1 VRKVLKITS
10 CLFKVYKPFFLIFV
24 EKENLM
30 SMLKLESFF
39 FFSFFLFL
47 AGCGNQSKPVSVE
60 QEIITPLSAGNAVDD
75 LLPYIDSVE
84 VVPLETTGK
93 ALIGLV
99 GKILL
104 LPNGNVLIKS
114 TASMF
119 MFSPEGKFLFQIGK
133 NGRGPEEYLT
143 IDDVC
148 LSQDARE
155 LWILGGCEIVKYS
168 TETGRFI
175 RKTTLELPEICNGFD
190 AIASGPGHS
199 AFLYYCPQ
207 MDENNFSEDFYC
219 LYRYDEQGRILQKFL
234 PRKDYGL
241 NIALITQASDNRYIL
256 RPQDSDNICYY
267 LSDSLPVPRVKID
280 FGKETIKN
288 RYSSDLQTYLRS
300 DYYKMPVYIYDTRDY
315 FYFSYCGPEATDCYC
330 IHSFKNN
337 KTITWERKGD
347 DADGMFMIGGADK
360 DFFYGIYNDYRDWDE
375 ILLNRQDLLKR
386 AIIQK
391 THLRIPEDSN
401 PLLVKVKFKF

>member
-1 VRKVLKITS
+1 
-10 CLFKVYKPFFLIFV
+10 
-24 EKENLM
+24 
-30 SMLKLESFF
+30 MLKLESFF

-241 NIALITQASDNRYIL
+241 NIALITQTSDNRYIL

-330 IHSFKNN
+330 IHSFKNS

>member
-1 VRKVLKITS
+1 
-10 CLFKVYKPFFLIFV
+10 
-24 EKENLM
+24 M

-47 AGCGNQSKPVSVE
+47 AGCGNHSKPVSVE

-133 NGRGPEEYLT
+133 NGRGSEEYLT

-168 TETGRFI
+168 TETGQFI

-241 NIALITQASDNRYIL
+241 NIALITQTSDNRYIL

-330 IHSFKNN
+330 IHSFKNS

>member
-1 VRKVLKITS
+1 
-10 CLFKVYKPFFLIFV
+10 
-24 EKENLM
+24 M

-47 AGCGNQSKPVSVE
+47 AGCGNQSKPVSIE

-241 NIALITQASDNRYIL
+241 NIALITQTSDNRYIL

-330 IHSFKNN
+330 IHSFKNS

-347 DADGMFMIGGADK
+347 DADGMFMIVVADK
-360 DFFYGIYNDYRDWDE
+360 DVFYGIYNDYRDWDE

-391 THLRIPEDSN
+391 THFRIPEDSN

>member
-1 VRKVLKITS
+1 
-10 CLFKVYKPFFLIFV
+10 
-24 EKENLM
+24 M

-155 LWILGGCEIVKYS
+155 LWILGGCED
-168 TETGRFI
+168 
-175 RKTTLELPEICNGFD
+175 RK
-190 AIASGPGHS
+190 S
-199 AFLYYCPQ
+199 
-207 MDENNFSEDFYC
+207 
-219 LYRYDEQGRILQKFL
+219 
-234 PRKDYGL
+234 
-241 NIALITQASDNRYIL
+241 
-256 RPQDSDNICYY
+256 
-267 LSDSLPVPRVKID
+267 VV
-280 FGKETIKN
+280 
-288 RYSSDLQTYLRS
+288 
-300 DYYKMPVYIYDTRDY
+300 
-315 FYFSYCGPEATDCYC
+315 
-330 IHSFKNN
+330 
-337 KTITWERKGD
+337 
-347 DADGMFMIGGADK
+347 
-360 DFFYGIYNDYRDWDE
+360 
-375 ILLNRQDLLKR
+375 
-386 AIIQK
+386 
-391 THLRIPEDSN
+391 
-401 PLLVKVKFKF
+401 

>member
-1 VRKVLKITS
+1 
-10 CLFKVYKPFFLIFV
+10 
-24 EKENLM
+24 M

-60 QEIITPLSAGNAVDD
+60 QEIITPLSAGNAVND

-168 TETGRFI
+168 TETGQFI

-241 NIALITQASDNRYIL
+241 NIALITQTSDNRYIL

-330 IHSFKNN
+330 IHSFKNS

-386 AIIQK
+386 VIIQK

>member
-1 VRKVLKITS
+1 
-10 CLFKVYKPFFLIFV
+10 
-24 EKENLM
+24 M

-155 LWILGGCEIVKYS
+155 LWILGGCEIGKYS

-241 NIALITQASDNRYIL
+241 NIALITQTSDNRYIL

-315 FYFSYCGPEATDCYC
+315 FYFSYCGPGATDCYC

>member
-1 VRKVLKITS
+1 
-10 CLFKVYKPFFLIFV
+10 
-24 EKENLM
+24 M

-104 LPNGNVLIKS
+104 LPNGNVLSKS

-330 IHSFKNN
+330 IHSFKNS

-347 DADGMFMIGGADK
+347 DADGMFMIVGADK

>member
-1 VRKVLKITS
+1 
-10 CLFKVYKPFFLIFV
+10 
-24 EKENLM
+24 M

-60 QEIITPLSAGNAVDD
+60 QEIITPLSAGNAVND

-241 NIALITQASDNRYIL
+241 NIALITQTSDNRYIL

-330 IHSFKNN
+330 IHSFKNS

-386 AIIQK
+386 VIIQK

>member
-1 VRKVLKITS
+1 
-10 CLFKVYKPFFLIFV
+10 
-24 EKENLM
+24 M

-60 QEIITPLSAGNAVDD
+60 QEIITPLSAGNAVND

-119 MFSPEGKFLFQIGK
+119 MFSPKGKFLFQIGK

-168 TETGRFI
+168 TETGQFI

-241 NIALITQASDNRYIL
+241 NIALITQTSDNRYIL

-330 IHSFKNN
+330 IHSFKNS

-391 THLRIPEDSN
+391 THFRIPEDSN

>member
-1 VRKVLKITS
+1 
-10 CLFKVYKPFFLIFV
+10 
-24 EKENLM
+24 M
-30 SMLKLESFF
+30 SMLKLEAFF
-39 FFSFFLFL
+39 YFSFFLFL

-330 IHSFKNN
+330 IHSFKNS

-347 DADGMFMIGGADK
+347 DADGMFMIVGADK

>member
-1 VRKVLKITS
+1 
-10 CLFKVYKPFFLIFV
+10 
-24 EKENLM
+24 M

-219 LYRYDEQGRILQKFL
+219 LYRHDEQVRILQKFL

-330 IHSFKNN
+330 IHSFKNS

-347 DADGMFMIGGADK
+347 DADGMFMIVGADK

>member
-1 VRKVLKITS
+1 
-10 CLFKVYKPFFLIFV
+10 
-24 EKENLM
+24 M

-401 PLLVKVKFKF
+401 PLLVKVKFKV

>member
-1 VRKVLKITS
+1 
-10 CLFKVYKPFFLIFV
+10 
-24 EKENLM
+24 
-30 SMLKLESFF
+30 MLKLESFF

-47 AGCGNQSKPVSVE
+47 AGCGNQSKPISVE

-219 LYRYDEQGRILQKFL
+219 LYCYDEQGRILQKFL

-330 IHSFKNN
+330 IHSFKNS

>member
-1 VRKVLKITS
+1 
-10 CLFKVYKPFFLIFV
+10 
-24 EKENLM
+24 M

-207 MDENNFSEDFYC
+207 MDENFFSEDFYC

-330 IHSFKNN
+330 IHSFKNS

-347 DADGMFMIGGADK
+347 DADGMFMIVGADK

>member
-1 VRKVLKITS
+1 
-10 CLFKVYKPFFLIFV
+10 
-24 EKENLM
+24 M

-60 QEIITPLSAGNAVDD
+60 QEIITPLSAGNAVND

-119 MFSPEGKFLFQIGK
+119 MFSPKGKFLFQIGK

-168 TETGRFI
+168 TETGQFI

-241 NIALITQASDNRYIL
+241 NIALITQTSDNRYIL
-256 RPQDSDNICYY
+256 RPQDSGNICYY

-330 IHSFKNN
+330 IHSFKNS

-347 DADGMFMIGGADK
+347 DADGMFMIVGADK

>member
-1 VRKVLKITS
+1 
-10 CLFKVYKPFFLIFV
+10 
-24 EKENLM
+24 M

-155 LWILGGCEIVKYS
+155 LGILGGCEIVKYS

-330 IHSFKNN
+330 IHSFKNS

-347 DADGMFMIGGADK
+347 DADGMFMIVGADK

>member
-1 VRKVLKITS
+1 
-10 CLFKVYKPFFLIFV
+10 
-24 EKENLM
+24 M

-241 NIALITQASDNRYIL
+241 NIALITQTSDNRYIL

-330 IHSFKNN
+330 IHSFKNS

-360 DFFYGIYNDYRDWDE
+360 DFFYGTYNDYRDWDE

>member
-1 VRKVLKITS
+1 
-10 CLFKVYKPFFLIFV
+10 
-24 EKENLM
+24 M

-60 QEIITPLSAGNAVDD
+60 QEIITPLSAGNAVND

-143 IDDVC
+143 IDDVW

-168 TETGRFI
+168 TETGQFI

-241 NIALITQASDNRYIL
+241 NIALITQTSDNRYIL

>member
-1 VRKVLKITS
+1 
-10 CLFKVYKPFFLIFV
+10 
-24 EKENLM
+24 M

-60 QEIITPLSAGNAVDD
+60 QEIITPLSAGNAVND

-119 MFSPEGKFLFQIGK
+119 MFSPKGKFLFQIGK

-219 LYRYDEQGRILQKFL
+219 LYRYGEQGRILQKFL

-280 FGKETIKN
+280 FGKKTIKN

-330 IHSFKNN
+330 IHSFKNS

>member
-1 VRKVLKITS
+1 
-10 CLFKVYKPFFLIFV
+10 
-24 EKENLM
+24 M

-60 QEIITPLSAGNAVDD
+60 QEIITPLSAENAVND

-119 MFSPEGKFLFQIGK
+119 MFSPKGKFLFQIGK

-330 IHSFKNN
+330 IHSFKNS

>member
-1 VRKVLKITS
+1 
-10 CLFKVYKPFFLIFV
+10 
-24 EKENLM
+24 M

-84 VVPLETTGK
+84 VVPLETIGK

-241 NIALITQASDNRYIL
+241 NIALITQTSDNRYIL

-330 IHSFKNN
+330 IHSFKNS

>member
-1 VRKVLKITS
+1 
-10 CLFKVYKPFFLIFV
+10 
-24 EKENLM
+24 M

-60 QEIITPLSAGNAVDD
+60 KEIITPLSAGNAVDD

-241 NIALITQASDNRYIL
+241 NISLITQTSDNRYIL
-256 RPQDSDNICYY
+256 RPQDIDNICYY

-315 FYFSYCGPEATDCYC
+315 FYFSYCGSEATDCYC
-330 IHSFKNN
+330 IHSFKNS

-347 DADGMFMIGGADK
+347 DADGMFMIVGADK

>member
-1 VRKVLKITS
+1 
-10 CLFKVYKPFFLIFV
+10 
-24 EKENLM
+24 M

-60 QEIITPLSAGNAVDD
+60 QEIITPLSAGNAVND

-168 TETGRFI
+168 TETGQFI

-256 RPQDSDNICYY
+256 RPQDSDNICHY

-386 AIIQK
+386 VIIQK

>member
-1 VRKVLKITS
+1 
-10 CLFKVYKPFFLIFV
+10 
-24 EKENLM
+24 M

-60 QEIITPLSAGNAVDD
+60 QEIITPLSAGNAVND

-119 MFSPEGKFLFQIGK
+119 MFSPKGKFLFQIGK

-315 FYFSYCGPEATDCYC
+315 FYCGPEATDCYC
-330 IHSFKNN
+330 IHSFKNS

>member
-1 VRKVLKITS
+1 
-10 CLFKVYKPFFLIFV
+10 
-24 EKENLM
+24 M

-47 AGCGNQSKPVSVE
+47 AGCGNQSKPVSIE

-168 TETGRFI
+168 TETGQFI

-241 NIALITQASDNRYIL
+241 NIALITQTSDNRYIL

-330 IHSFKNN
+330 IHSFKNS

-391 THLRIPEDSN
+391 THFRIPEDSN

>member
-1 VRKVLKITS
+1 
-10 CLFKVYKPFFLIFV
+10 
-24 EKENLM
+24 M

-47 AGCGNQSKPVSVE
+47 AGCGNQSKPVSIE

-241 NIALITQASDNRYIL
+241 NIALITQTSDNRYIL

-330 IHSFKNN
+330 IHSFKNS

>member
-1 VRKVLKITS
+1 
-10 CLFKVYKPFFLIFV
+10 
-24 EKENLM
+24 M

-47 AGCGNQSKPVSVE
+47 AGCGNQSKPVSIE

-280 FGKETIKN
+280 FGKKTIKN

-330 IHSFKNN
+330 IHSFKNS

-391 THLRIPEDSN
+391 THFRIPEDSN

>member
-1 VRKVLKITS
+1 
-10 CLFKVYKPFFLIFV
+10 
-24 EKENLM
+24 M

-60 QEIITPLSAGNAVDD
+60 QEIITPLSAGNAVND

-168 TETGRFI
+168 TETGQFI

-280 FGKETIKN
+280 FGKKTIKN

-330 IHSFKNN
+330 IHSFKNS

-386 AIIQK
+386 VIIQK

>member
-1 VRKVLKITS
+1 
-10 CLFKVYKPFFLIFV
+10 
-24 EKENLM
+24 M

-60 QEIITPLSAGNAVDD
+60 QEIITPLSAGNAVND

-168 TETGRFI
+168 TETGQFI

-241 NIALITQASDNRYIL
+241 NIALITQTSDNRYIL

-391 THLRIPEDSN
+391 THFRIPEDSN

>member
-1 VRKVLKITS
+1 
-10 CLFKVYKPFFLIFV
+10 
-24 EKENLM
+24 M
-30 SMLKLESFF
+30 SMLKLESFL

-241 NIALITQASDNRYIL
+241 NIALITQTSDNRYIL

-330 IHSFKNN
+330 IHSFKNS

>member
-1 VRKVLKITS
+1 
-10 CLFKVYKPFFLIFV
+10 
-24 EKENLM
+24 M

-47 AGCGNQSKPVSVE
+47 AGCGNQRKPVSVE
-60 QEIITPLSAGNAVDD
+60 QEIITPLSAGNAVND

-168 TETGRFI
+168 TETGQFI

-386 AIIQK
+386 VIIQK

>member
-1 VRKVLKITS
+1 
-10 CLFKVYKPFFLIFV
+10 
-24 EKENLM
+24 M

-330 IHSFKNN
+330 IHAFKNS

-347 DADGMFMIGGADK
+347 DADGMFMIVGADK

>member
-1 VRKVLKITS
+1 MSRGLGD
-10 CLFKVYKPFFLIFV
+10 VYKR
-24 EKENLM
+24 
-30 SMLKLESFF
+30 
-39 FFSFFLFL
+39 
-47 AGCGNQSKPVSVE
+47 Q
-60 QEIITPLSAGNAVDD
+60 
-75 LLPYIDSVE
+75 VE

-168 TETGRFI
+168 TETGQFI

-241 NIALITQASDNRYIL
+241 NIALITQTSDNRYIL

-386 AIIQK
+386 VIIQK

>member
-1 VRKVLKITS
+1 
-10 CLFKVYKPFFLIFV
+10 
-24 EKENLM
+24 M

-60 QEIITPLSAGNAVDD
+60 QEIITPLSAGNAVND

-119 MFSPEGKFLFQIGK
+119 MFSPKGKFLFQIGK

-241 NIALITQASDNRYIL
+241 NIALITQTSDNRYIL

-330 IHSFKNN
+330 IHSFKNS

-347 DADGMFMIGGADK
+347 DADGMFMIGGGPIK
-360 DFFYGIYNDYRDWDE
+360 TFFMVSITITGTGMKSY
-375 ILLNRQDLLKR
+375 
-386 AIIQK
+386 
-391 THLRIPEDSN
+391 
-401 PLLVKVKFKF
+401 

>member
-1 VRKVLKITS
+1 
-10 CLFKVYKPFFLIFV
+10 
-24 EKENLM
+24 M

-39 FFSFFLFL
+39 FFSFFLIL

-330 IHSFKNN
+330 IHSFKNS

-347 DADGMFMIGGADK
+347 DADGMFMIVGADK

>member
-1 VRKVLKITS
+1 
-10 CLFKVYKPFFLIFV
+10 
-24 EKENLM
+24 M
-30 SMLKLESFF
+30 SVLKLESFF

-60 QEIITPLSAGNAVDD
+60 QEIITPLSAGNAVND

-241 NIALITQASDNRYIL
+241 NIALITQTSDNRDIL

-330 IHSFKNN
+330 IHSFKNS

-375 ILLNRQDLLKR
+375 ILLNQQDLLKR